1 MPEQSRPLV
10 SHAALGAL
18 PGAAQSRKEDDS
30 RRNNDR
36 GIRDFP
42 PATQRP
48 ITLCCILFTRIT
60 NGPTARNHEPGGSSH
75 AAEAK
80 LPEFGSGTCVYSR
93 RHRGRFA
100 GVGGL
105 RRQWR
110 SDGMRSRRRPRRWPH
125 PPNRR
130 VPLIL
135 RRPVVLRRRLGP
147 RRSRSS
153 AASADTADTT
163 PRWRRWWRY
172 RSTLSLTLFT
182 YENWSL
188 T

>member
-1 MPEQSRPLV
+1 MPKQSRPLV
-10 SHAALGAL
+10 SHAAPGAL
-18 PGAAQSRKEDDS
+18 PGAARSRQKDDS

-48 ITLCCILFTRIT
+48 ITLCCILFTRIA
-60 NGPTARNHEPGGSSH
+60 NGPTARDHKPGGSSH

-100 GVGGL
+100 RGGRL
-105 RRQWR
+105 RRQRR
-110 SDGMRSRRRPRRWPH
+110 SDRLRPGRRPRRWPH
-125 PPNRR
+125 SPNRR
-130 VPLIL
+130 VPVIL

-147 RRSRSS
+147 RRNRSS
-153 AASADTADTT
+153 ATSANTAPT
-163 PRWRRWWRY
+163 PGWRRWWRY
-172 RSTLSLTLFT
+172 WTTLTLTLFT